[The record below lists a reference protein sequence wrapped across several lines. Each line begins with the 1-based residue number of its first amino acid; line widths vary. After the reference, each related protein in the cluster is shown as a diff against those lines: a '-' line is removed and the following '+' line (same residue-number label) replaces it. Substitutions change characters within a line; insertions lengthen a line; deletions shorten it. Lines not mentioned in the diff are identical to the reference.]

1 MGRVA
6 AGGVMG
12 SRVQEAEADLSAR
25 TARAIDRLG
34 TGAFYDALLDIL
46 GSAAPH
52 DLAALVRYSRAA
64 PPDLIIPRIEPT
76 EAMMTYYHHYFAFD
90 PFYAHWKNGGDTG
103 VYRLRAMD
111 AGIGRSAYARE
122 FLTAMAIH
130 DEIAVFLPPIG
141 DASPTLILDRARGN
155 FLTSEVA
162 RIRRLFPL
170 LAALHRRH
178 LSIFVTAGVD
188 PGNSP
193 IGSERP
199 LRFVDAH
206 GLQVF
211 ATAGWT
217 DRTADP
223 EVAAAVQ
230 TLTARGPCSMQL
242 KGQLMLRR
250 TQLPPDFGPAP
261 GGYCDEIST
270 GRLGVPVAP
279 GLPEA
284 MAGTVERARA
294 GGGAADPEGL
304 SGDRDCAPAGAD
316 AGDGQE
322 LSPGDLSQ
330 AGHHDRARVVRG
342 IHGGAARGRDQRHYS
357 RNRPPGASFRQSRGA
372 AR

>member
-1 MGRVA
+1 MRP
-6 AGGVMG
+6 
-12 SRVQEAEADLSAR
+12 RLHETEADLAAP
-25 TARAIDRLG
+25 TARAVDRLG
-34 TGAFYDALLDIL
+34 TGDFYDALLDIL

-76 EAMMTYYHHYFAFD
+76 EAMRTYYHHYYAFD
-90 PFYAHWKNGGDTG
+90 PFYAHWKNGGETG

-155 FLTSEVA
+155 FLTVELA
-162 RIRRLFPL
+162 RVRRLFPL

-199 LRFVDAH
+199 SRFVDSH

-211 ATAGWT
+211 ATQGWT
-217 DRTADP
+217 DHAADP
-223 EVAAAVQ
+223 EVAAALLTV
-230 TLTARGPCSMQL
+230 TARGPCTVHL
-242 KGQLMLRR
+242 KGQMALRR

-261 GGYCDEIST
+261 GGYCDEITSDRLLGAQPVPALPDAIAEQLSEREQEVVLLT
-270 GRLGVPVAP
+270 LKGYPVIEIARRLG
-279 GLPEA
+279 L
-284 MAGTVERARA
+284 
-294 GGGAADPEGL
+294 
-304 SGDRDCAPAGAD
+304 
-316 AGDGQE
+316 
-322 LSPGDLSQ
+322 
-330 AGHHDRARVVRG
+330 
-342 IHGGAARGRDQRHYS
+342 
-357 RNRPPGASFRQSRGA
+357 SRGTIKNYRLAIYRKLDITTERELFGEYMA
-372 AR
+372 ALRAT

>member
-1 MGRVA
+1 MGTRL
-6 AGGVMG
+6 
-12 SRVQEAEADLSAR
+12 QDAEADLAAR

-76 EAMMTYYHHYFAFD
+76 EAMRTYYHHYYAFD
-90 PFYAHWKNGGDTG
+90 PFYAHWKNGGETG

-141 DASPTLILDRARGN
+141 DASPTLILDRAQGN
-155 FLTSEVA
+155 FLAAEVA
-162 RIRRLFPL
+162 RIRRMFPL

-193 IGSERP
+193 IGPERP
-199 LRFVDAH
+199 LRFVDQH

-211 ATAGWT
+211 ATQGWT

-223 EVAAAVQ
+223 EVATALQ
-230 TLTARGPCSMQL
+230 TVTARGPCTVHM
-242 KGQLMLRR
+242 KGQLALRR

-261 GGYCDEIST
+261 GGFCDEISPD
-270 GRLGVPVAP
+270 RQLGSHPAP
-279 GLPEA
+279 GLPDT
-284 MAGTVERARA
+284 MAAALSEREQEVVLLTLKGHPVIEIARRL
-294 GGGAADPEGL
+294 GL
-304 SGDRDCAPAGAD
+304 SRGTIKNYRLAIYRKLDITTER
-316 AGDGQE
+316 E
-322 LSPGDLSQ
+322 LFGEYM
-330 AGHHDRARVVRG
+330 
-342 IHGGAARGRDQRHYS
+342 AAL
-357 RNRPPGASFRQSRGA
+357 RGA
-372 AR
+372 